1 MQRLYHGRKVKNRNG
16 TRREIDY
23 KRETICLVRR
33 NSRGWRPIKMKYLE
47 RTPYQTRQRAGL
59 HKKVHAVLEYNVK
72 EEAIYDKDNRDIS
85 IKILSIKDV

>member
-1 MQRLYHGRKVKNRNG
+1 
-16 TRREIDY
+16 
-23 KRETICLVRR
+23 
-33 NSRGWRPIKMKYLE
+33 MKYLE